1 MTPPARTLDMNRLSS
16 TPAPAGARATI
27 ASFACALCAAALG
40 VAFAPA
46 PAAAQQVEVYGV
58 LDAFVGTI
66 RRSDA
71 GGTSDSR
78 AVVDSGGL
86 QTSFF
91 GISGSE
97 DLGFGLKAVFA
108 LEAFLRNDT
117 GAAGR
122 FDGDAFFARSAFV
135 GFEGEFG
142 RTTVGRNT
150 TPYFESAIGFNPFVD
165 SFVVGPAVTH
175 IFRGALEGDTA
186 MNNSIR
192 LRTRER
198 GGWRA
203 DLLWSAG
210 DERGVEP
217 DRKRGRALDAAVF
230 YGPGPLEASLAY
242 RSIDLSGT
250 IAPADGRDQKAW
262 LLGAAYDFEVA
273 KLFAQYQDI
282 ADSGAGAAT
291 EVDTQTWQIG
301 ASVPVGAGSVLLSWA
316 NSKFDDA
323 VATAPDKRDTWAVG
337 YDHNLSKR
345 TDLYAVYYRD
355 ALKDPTGQEE
365 QVVALGIRHRF

>member
-1 MTPPARTLDMNRLSS
+1 MNRTSCA
-16 TPAPAGARATI
+16 PAPAGARATI
-27 ASFACALCAAALG
+27 VSLAWALGAAAA
-40 VAFAPA
+40 VAAFAPA

-58 LDAFVGTI
+58 LDAFVGTM
-66 RRSDA
+66 RSSAA
-71 GGTSDSR
+71 GGPSDSR
-78 AVVDSGGL
+78 TVVDSGGM
-86 QTSFF
+86 QRSFF

-97 DLGFGLKAVFA
+97 DLGYGLKAVFG

-122 FDGDAFFARSAFV
+122 FDGDVFFARSAFV

-142 RTTVGRNT
+142 RSTIGRNT

-165 SFVVGPAVTH
+165 SFVVGPAIAH

-217 DRKRGRALDAAVF
+217 DRRRGRALDAAVF
-230 YGPGPLEASLAY
+230 YGSGPLEASLAY

-262 LLGAAYDFEVA
+262 LLGAAYDVEMA

-291 EVDTQTWQIG
+291 EVDTRTWQIG
-301 ASVPVGAGSVLLSWA
+301 AAVPAGAGSVLLSWA

-323 VATAPDKRDTWAVG
+323 VAAAPGKRDTWAIG

-345 TDLYAVYYRD
+345 TDIYAVYYRD
-355 ALKDPTGQEE
+355 ALKDPPGQEE

>member
-1 MTPPARTLDMNRLSS
+1 MSPPARILDMYRTSS
-16 TPAPAGARATI
+16 VPAPTGARATSVSR
-27 ASFACALCAAALG
+27 ARALCAAAA
-40 VAFAPA
+40 VAAFAPG

-66 RRSDA
+66 RSSAAA
-71 GGTSDSR
+71 GPSDSR
-78 AVVDSGGL
+78 TVVDSGGM

-91 GISGSE
+91 GIAGSE
-97 DLGFGLKAVFA
+97 DLGYGLKAVFG

-122 FDGDAFFARSAFV
+122 FDGDVFFARSAFV

-142 RTTVGRNT
+142 RSTLGRNT
-150 TPYFESAIGFNPFVD
+150 TPYFVSAIGFNPFVD
-165 SFVVGPAVTH
+165 SFVVGPAITH

-186 MNNSIR
+186 MDNSIR
-192 LRTRER
+192 LRTKER

-230 YGPGPLEASLAY
+230 YGSGPLEASLAY

-262 LLGAAYDFEVA
+262 LLGAAYDFEMA

-291 EVDTQTWQIG
+291 GVDTRTWQIG
-301 ASVPVGAGSVLLSWA
+301 ASVPAGAGSVLLSWA

-323 VATAPDKRDTWAVG
+323 VAAAPAKRDTWAIG

-345 TDLYAVYYRD
+345 TDIYAVYYRD